1 MEIEVQWRGAQPAR
15 VGALYQDRSG
25 AVFFDN
31 PTRWPRDTAPAASMA
46 SQPDI
51 TRRDLIRLA
60 AEHDI
65 GNAAATIGRVIDSV
79 GRWMDHAAARGIH
92 CSTAAMT
99 AAQHRLSI

>member
-1 MEIEVQWRGAQPAR
+1 MARCAARPCRRALSRPQRRGILRQSNPLASGYRAGR
-15 VGALYQDRSG
+15 VNGK
-25 AVFFDN
+25 
-31 PTRWPRDTAPAASMA
+31 AA
-46 SQPDI
+46 DI

-99 AAQHRLSI
+99 AAQHRLFI